1 VPGDL
6 RIGVLGPLEV
16 RAGPGLPV
24 VEVAG
29 PRLRRL
35 LLRLALDPGRVVT
48 TGQLVDAVWDRDPP
62 AGAANALQALVS
74 RLRRLLPDA
83 VGSSPAGYRLA
94 VPAEAVDA
102 VRFEALAQAGRER
115 LGGDPG
121 RARELLGEALELWRG
136 PAMAD
141 AATAAFAGPA
151 VARLEDLRLAAL
163 EDRVEA
169 DLAFGAGDRL
179 VAELEELVAAHPL
192 RERLGGQLL
201 RALAMAGRQADAL
214 GAYERLRARLADE
227 LGIDPSPELQALHVA
242 VLRGELTPKG
252 PATTPGTGPPAP
264 AAGTA
269 GPDPTAPAPRTNLRS
284 PITSFVGRGDDLT
297 RITGA
302 FATARL
308 VTLIRPG
315 GAGKTRLAAEAAG
328 RLLDRMPNGVWLVE
342 LASVAAPVDLPQAVL
357 SLLGARELRL
367 LATPGTTAIAPLD
380 RLVEAIGNR
389 RMLLVAD
396 NCEHLVEAAAK
407 LVDHLLA
414 RCPGLSV
421 LATSRE
427 PLGIAGE
434 VLHPVGPLAVPDGEV
449 APAAALAYPAV
460 RLLADRGAA
469 ARPGFT
475 VDAATVGPV
484 LRICR
489 ALDGMPLAIEL
500 AAARLHALA
509 PTQIAARLDDRF
521 RLLADGRRTA
531 GGRHQTLR
539 AVIYWSWELLGQAEQ
554 VLLRRL
560 SVFAGGA
567 TQEAAERVC
576 AGPGPAGPAAD
587 EVLYLLAGLVAKS
600 LVVAADGDGAGV
612 RYRML
617 ETVRAYG
624 AERLAEAGEDQAL
637 ARAHAAWFLELA
649 EAAEPELRRRDQLR
663 WLDRLAAERDN
674 LHAALRWATDSGDA
688 DTALRLAAALGWYWT
703 LTSARTEGLEWSAK
717 TLTLPGGDPATRA
730 QVLAFRALTVLSGGI
745 DLEPALAMGAEAM
758 TALDALPAD
767 DPRRSHPV
775 LTILPALLAM
785 FGNDD
790 QTALARL
797 AADHDHPDP
806 WMAAT
811 AHLLTGVL
819 QVNLGE
825 AAAAERAFATAL
837 ARFDA
842 LGERWGAGQAMI
854 ARADLAAT
862 RGQHEQAMA
871 ALEDA
876 MEALAGLGDRED
888 VGQVLIRRAGERAR
902 AGQVA
907 EAEADLDA
915 ADRLA
920 HEVGAEDQKLYVR
933 LTRADLARWRGRL
946 DEARALL
953 DGALAEYRRGGFPV
967 EQVHAVALV
976 ALGLIEVAAGDLA
989 AARECYDQ
997 GLRAAVAT
1005 RDRPV
1010 IARVTVLG
1018 AAVALAAGDPR
1029 RRPGVRPGPPARG
1042 RAAPRGGAGRS
1053 GRRGQLRRRNAR
1065 RASGAATA
1073 AIAAD
1078 QARAPRA
1085 GAATSPPTSRP
1096 RTASTSRV
1104 AGLTATQACIQP
1116 GMVATGTKALE
1127 AKVRGNTTTNP
1138 SIITFSGSS
1147 TSMATSTGSHEKAQ
1161 ATATSRATAASTLT
1175 RLVWTRKPSRVP
1187 TPSRMAIDQT
1197 WRTTS
1202 AAIRPARG
1210 AERAMGRLRKRSK
1223 TPLVMSVLRATPV
1236 FMVRN
1241 RAFWV
1246 MMPARPNCR
1255 KALGEPEMAPPN
1267 TNANR
1272 ATNIS
1277 GCRLRSA
1284 SSMGL
1289 WRIWT
1294 RLRQA
1299 RVRVWRTASSGPT
1312 RSWRTGAG
1320 VPAAG
1325 WVMVVVMP
1333 RSDRR
1338 RRSGGR

>member
-62 AGAANALQALVS
+62 AGAANALQALVP

-539 AVIYWSWELLGQAEQ
+539 AVIDWSWELLGQAEQ

-1029 RRPGVRPGPPARG
+1029 RAAQLLGVAETLRGMPDEADLDLRRVTGAARAALGDPAFDRAHRRGAARPREEVLAALAAEVSSAAGTPAGPAGPPP
-1042 RAAPRGGAGRS
+1042 PR
-1053 GRRGQLRRRNAR
+1053 
-1065 RASGAATA
+1065 
-1073 AIAAD
+1073 
-1078 QARAPRA
+1078 
-1085 GAATSPPTSRP
+1085 
-1096 RTASTSRV
+1096 
-1104 AGLTATQACIQP
+1104 
-1116 GMVATGTKALE
+1116 
-1127 AKVRGNTTTNP
+1127 
-1138 SIITFSGSS
+1138 
-1147 TSMATSTGSHEKAQ
+1147 
-1161 ATATSRATAASTLT
+1161 
-1175 RLVWTRKPSRVP
+1175 
-1187 TPSRMAIDQT
+1187 
-1197 WRTTS
+1197 
-1202 AAIRPARG
+1202 
-1210 AERAMGRLRKRSK
+1210 
-1223 TPLVMSVLRATPV
+1223 
-1236 FMVRN
+1236 
-1241 RAFWV
+1241 
-1246 MMPARPNCR
+1246 
-1255 KALGEPEMAPPN
+1255 
-1267 TNANR
+1267 
-1272 ATNIS
+1272 
-1277 GCRLRSA
+1277 
-1284 SSMGL
+1284 
-1289 WRIWT
+1289 
-1294 RLRQA
+1294 
-1299 RVRVWRTASSGPT
+1299 
-1312 RSWRTGAG
+1312 
-1320 VPAAG
+1320 
-1325 WVMVVVMP
+1325 
-1333 RSDRR
+1333 
-1338 RRSGGR
+1338 